1 MELRDGLNVQVVA
14 SVFPVDKKE
23 FASSF
28 ILNEVLALHKAGVR
42 LHVTTCRFGGD
53 VDLDGIH
60 VHRITR
66 KTLDP
71 CMHACAY
78 ISRWLGTPERLM
90 FPKFV
95 FLQPIA
101 THCISRY
108 KDEIIH
114 EAKMH
119 HSHLIHAHFAYPDGY
134 AAMLAKKALK
144 KPLIISLRGCDIL
157 TEPSIKYGIRL
168 KKRLANYVRD
178 AILSSDKI
186 IVASRAEYDEAI
198 KIGADVEKLAL
209 VPNGV
214 NIDKFNPNID
224 GQVVRKRYEIEDK
237 LIVLF
242 VGTLDPVKGAKYLV
256 ESIPIVLSHV
266 PNAIFLIVGNGPLR
280 KYLEHLGKKLGVLQ
294 NLIFV
299 GWVPPSQIPLFY
311 VACNIFVLP
320 SLSEGFGNA
329 TIEAMAT
336 GKPVVGTSVGGT
348 LDIIKDGVNGYLVEP
363 KNPIDL
369 ADKVIT
375 LLSDDERRKI
385 MGREGRRIVEEKF
398 NIDLRVTRITDVY
411 KSIL

>member
-1 MELRDGLNVQVVA
+1 MELRNGINVQVVA
-14 SVFPVDKKE
+14 SVFPVDKRE
-23 FASSF
+23 FATSF
-28 ILNEVLALHKAGVR
+28 ILNEVLALQEAGVR
-42 LHVTTCRFGGD
+42 LHVTTCRFGRD

-71 CMHACAY
+71 CIHACAY

-90 FPKFV
+90 FPNSV

-119 HSHLIHAHFAYPDGY
+119 HPHLIHAHFAYPDGY

-144 KPLIISLRGCDIL
+144 KPLVISLRGCDIL
-157 TEPSIKYGIRL
+157 TEPSIKYGVRL
-168 KKRLANYVRD
+168 KKRLENYVRD

-186 IVASRAEYDEAI
+186 MVASRAEYDEAI

-237 LIVLF
+237 LVVLF

-256 ESIPIVLSHV
+256 ESMPIVLSHV
-266 PNAIFLIVGNGPLR
+266 PNAIFLIVGEGPEREL
-280 KYLEHLGKKLGVLQ
+280 LDDLVKKLGVSKSV
-294 NLIFV
+294 IFT
-299 GWVPPSQIPLFY
+299 GRIQHSETPFFFA
-311 VACNIFVLP
+311 ACDVFVLS
-320 SLSEGFGNA
+320 SLSEGFSNA
-329 TIEAMAT
+329 VLEAMAS
-336 GKPVVGTSVGGT
+336 GKPIVGTSVHGT
-348 LDIIKDGVNGYLVEP
+348 LDQISDGTNGYLVEP
-363 KNPIDL
+363 KNSCEL
-369 ADKVIT
+369 ANRIIQ
-375 LLSDDERRKI
+375 LLSDSEKREV
-385 MGREGRRIVEEKF
+385 MGKEGRRIVEREF
-398 NIDLRVTRITDVY
+398 DMTLRTPRTIEVYRSVT
-411 KSIL
+411 